1 MLLVRIDVSEPGA
14 DDDRLDVL
22 AGRLGGSLAESVPGA
37 VAERPSAGAAPAG
50 VRGTLETV
58 GAVLVTVQASV
69 ELLRVVHAAVRDW
82 LDRTPRAAASSS
94 LTLQVGEAT
103 VDIAGVPPEKQQ
115 ELITGILSI
124 LDEDDDR
131 D

>member
-22 AGRLGGSLAESVPGA
+22 AGRLGGSLVEAVPGA
-37 VAERPSAGAAPAG
+37 ATERPAAGAAPAG

-69 ELLRVVHAAVRDW
+69 ELFRAVHAAVRDW
-82 LDRTPRAAASSS
+82 LDRTPSAAASSS
-94 LTLQVGEAT
+94 LTLRVGEAR
-103 VDIAGVPPEKQQ
+103 VDIAGLPPDKQA
-115 ELITGILSI
+115 ELIAGIISI